1 MFLSMETFGRVM
13 GLLFGSVRAIKGN
26 GFQLHLICVH
36 CLGLTFSFK
45 GLKVMLVLFSG
56 FEIWTNH
63 FFFALCEKRAIFDK
77 FKILLLW
84 GINRIQFLFFR

>member
-1 MFLSMETFGRVM
+1 MPFRENLGRVM
-13 GLLFGSVRAIKGN
+13 GLLFGSVRAIKGH
-26 GFQLHLICVH
+26 GFQLYMICFH

-63 FFFALCEKRAIFDK
+63 GFFLLCVK
-77 FKILLLW
+77 
-84 GINRIQFLFFR
+84 